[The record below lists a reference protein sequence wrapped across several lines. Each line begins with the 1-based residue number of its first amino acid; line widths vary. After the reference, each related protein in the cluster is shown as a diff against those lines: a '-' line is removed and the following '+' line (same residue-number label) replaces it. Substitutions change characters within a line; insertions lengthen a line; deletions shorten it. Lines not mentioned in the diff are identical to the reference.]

1 MYIYILN
8 KCVRLGYWSPPNLH
22 VTPEEE
28 EEEEIIERGGLIRAI
43 LSEKIFDSLY

>member
-8 KCVRLGYWSPPNLH
+8 KCVVRLGYWSPPNLY
-22 VTPEEE
+22 VTPEQEEE
-28 EEEEIIERGGLIRAI
+28 EELKRHGLIGAI